1 MSVRNQFAPTT
12 PSPPNSSRVF
22 PSESTWNQQLQ
33 LPNQVAKNQLLEEK
47 VR

>member
-1 MSVRNQFAPTT
+1 MGYEMVKLL
-12 PSPPNSSRVF
+12 PNSSRVF